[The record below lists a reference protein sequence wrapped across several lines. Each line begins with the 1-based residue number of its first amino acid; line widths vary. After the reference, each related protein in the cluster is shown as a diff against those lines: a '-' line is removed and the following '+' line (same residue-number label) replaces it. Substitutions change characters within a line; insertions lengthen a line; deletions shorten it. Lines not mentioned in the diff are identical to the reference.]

1 MRAWAG
7 VKFLNYKTREEWLAL
22 RKSLGIGG
30 SEAAAVLGLSPYSCA
45 AQVFYEKLGFSPQR
59 KSNLAMIIGNEDE
72 NKIAKL
78 WSFYDPERG
87 VDSIPIN
94 YEANN
99 VIRKPLK
106 LNRIVVNTK
115 YPQLFS
121 STDRL
126 FYDEHGNRCLLELKT
141 IRHWESKRWESGVPI
156 HYLVQ
161 VQHYMLVLGVSYS
174 ELAIL
179 EANESMTILPFEPSK
194 NVQETII
201 TRCGEF
207 YEDLQKARK
216 ILAEGGGE
224 LDIQHLVPGPD
235 GSDAYTSF
243 LAEKYKDPTQDRELV
258 VEAGDEDYRILK
270 EYLALEKE
278 LDKYKV
284 QAELR
289 QQMLKERMAEI
300 PVLDFKE
307 YGRITWRQDKNGRRA
322 FKKSIKEE
330 SLLGM

>member
-7 VKFLNYKTREEWLAL
+7 VKFLNYKNREEWLAI
-22 RKSLGIGG
+22 RKSLGVGG
-30 SEAAAVLGLSPYSCA
+30 SEAAGVLGLSPYTCA
-45 AQVFYEKLGFSPQR
+45 AQVFYEKLGLAPER

-99 VIRKPLK
+99 VIRKPIK
-106 LNRIVVNTK
+106 LNRIVVNK
-115 YPQLFS
+115 NYPQLFS

-126 FYDEHGNRCLLELKT
+126 FYDEHSNRCLLELKT

-161 VQHYMLVLGVSYS
+161 IQHYMLVLGVSYS

-179 EANESMTILPFEPSK
+179 EANESMNILPFEASK
-194 NVQETII
+194 NIQETIV

-207 YEDLQKARK
+207 YEDLQKARA
-216 ILAEGGGE
+216 IIAQGGGE
-224 LDIQHLVPGPD
+224 MDIQHLVPGPD
-235 GSDAYTSF
+235 GSDAYTNF
-243 LAEKYKDPTQDRELV
+243 LTEKYRNPNPDPELV
-258 VEAGDEDYRILK
+258 VEANDYDYQLLK

-278 LDKYKV
+278 MDKFRS

-289 QQMLKERMAEI
+289 QQMLKERMGEI

-307 YGRITWRQDKNGRRA
+307 YGRITWRPDKNGRRS
-322 FKKSIKEE
+322 FKKSIREE
-330 SLLGM
+330 SLLGT